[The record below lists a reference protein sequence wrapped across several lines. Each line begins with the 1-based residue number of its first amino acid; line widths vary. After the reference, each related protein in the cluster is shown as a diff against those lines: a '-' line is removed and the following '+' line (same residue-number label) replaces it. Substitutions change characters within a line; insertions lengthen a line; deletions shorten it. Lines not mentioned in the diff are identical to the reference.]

1 MEQVVNALYMTI
13 ELWIFVGI
21 LGMALVAEEFIKYM
35 QHRADRQQFII
46 DTKIDLLHK

>member
-21 LGMALVAEEFIKYM
+21 LGMALVAEEVYKFM
-35 QHRADRQQFII
+35 QRRNDAHQLR
-46 DTKIDLLHK
+46 IDLEIDRLHK